1 MEKWICAKDVT
12 ALAVTVLMYGRKTKV
27 AVKTENGGFEVQTKS
42 IITQYL
48 NPNNDR
54 KKMTKRIANAVCN
67 NFEYYMKE
75 TSDKE
80 SFAWMC
86 GKALLFIYSVSGVDL
101 TCILRNQYSDSA
113 KKENLCFSLKS
124 GTICF

>member
-54 KKMTKRIANAVCN
+54 KK
-67 NFEYYMKE
+67 
-75 TSDKE
+75 
-80 SFAWMC
+80 
-86 GKALLFIYSVSGVDL
+86 
-101 TCILRNQYSDSA
+101 
-113 KKENLCFSLKS
+113 KKKKNCQCRLQ
-124 GTICF
+124 